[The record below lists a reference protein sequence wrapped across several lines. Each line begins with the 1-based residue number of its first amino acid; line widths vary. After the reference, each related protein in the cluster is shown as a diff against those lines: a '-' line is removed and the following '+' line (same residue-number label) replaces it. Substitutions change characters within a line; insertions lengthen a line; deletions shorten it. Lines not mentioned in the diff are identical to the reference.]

1 MKKGV
6 VNDVKGSRKRPTGQE
21 VKRRPMRWLLA
32 ISFNIVMR
40 AGIKFQWA
48 AKKSDQVETLSR
60 SLVKR
65 KNSLW

>member
-6 VNDVKGSRKRPTGQE
+6 VNDVKGFRKRPAGQE
-21 VKRRPMRWLLA
+21 IKRRPIRWLSV

-40 AGIKFQWA
+40 AGVKFQWA